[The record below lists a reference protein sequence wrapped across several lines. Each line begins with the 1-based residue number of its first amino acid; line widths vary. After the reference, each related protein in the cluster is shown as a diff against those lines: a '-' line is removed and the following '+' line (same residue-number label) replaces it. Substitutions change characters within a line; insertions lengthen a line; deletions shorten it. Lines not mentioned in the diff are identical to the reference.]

1 MNKKAE
7 YVVTSETT
15 RVEEGRPDLCWM
27 DIDVDQ
33 LEECCQ
39 EKDTYYFKCDIHG
52 QQFNFKKE
60 GITLRSAFDNNNVR
74 EKRTR
79 GGHAYSFYLD
89 YQNGVIY
96 KSEKVGGKSVIQLD
110 LVEGPQYK
118 SGPLALSK
126 ILDKSRIIL
135 AELVAKTSV
144 WAPFAYHQ
152 ACKSS
157 DGKCY
162 AKNPRIRMKRNT
174 EVIESGNTTVP
185 TGDNYPD
192 RQMKEMGRECY
203 KQNFQGYTACHIW
216 RTKRK
221 KSECYTCF
229 ANLVL
234 LPSDLA
240 SLSNFSPFI
249 LDILKYRS
257 YELYGWVPDGKGI
270 PDKPDNYPTYW
281 NPLP

>member
-96 KSEKVGGKSVIQLD
+96 KSEKVGEKVSFNWI
-110 LVEGPQYK
+110 
-118 SGPLALSK
+118 S
-126 ILDKSRIIL
+126 
-135 AELVAKTSV
+135 
-144 WAPFAYHQ
+144 
-152 ACKSS
+152 
-157 DGKCY
+157 
-162 AKNPRIRMKRNT
+162 
-174 EVIESGNTTVP
+174 
-185 TGDNYPD
+185 
-192 RQMKEMGRECY
+192 
-203 KQNFQGYTACHIW
+203 
-216 RTKRK
+216 
-221 KSECYTCF
+221 
-229 ANLVL
+229 
-234 LPSDLA
+234 
-240 SLSNFSPFI
+240 
-249 LDILKYRS
+249 
-257 YELYGWVPDGKGI
+257 
-270 PDKPDNYPTYW
+270 
-281 NPLP
+281 